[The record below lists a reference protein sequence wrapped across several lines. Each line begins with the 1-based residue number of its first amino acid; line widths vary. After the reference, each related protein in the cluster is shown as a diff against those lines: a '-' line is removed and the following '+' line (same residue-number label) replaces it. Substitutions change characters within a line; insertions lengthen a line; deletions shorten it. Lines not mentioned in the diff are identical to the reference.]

1 MKSYQ
6 LTVLVMGIGLAV
18 GILYLVRRDHIYI
31 RQGFFWIVIGLV
43 SLVFGV
49 WPSLIDTLGA
59 ALGVAY
65 PPTLL
70 LLVAIIVLIL
80 KALLGDIA
88 LTKVRRDLRRLN
100 QRMALLE
107 GEHPVARRLDQ
118 RAADESKAEGA
129 RREREAAP

>member
-1 MKSYQ
+1 VKSYQ
-6 LTVLVMGIGLAV
+6 LTVLIMGVGLAV

-31 RQGFFWIVIGLV
+31 RQGLFWIFIGLI

-49 WPSLIDTLGA
+49 WPALIDTLGA

-70 LLVAIIVLIL
+70 LLVAILVLIV

-88 LTKVRRDLRRLN
+88 LTKLRRDLRRLN

-107 GEHPVARRLDQ
+107 GEHPVARRLDSRMIEETGTSDRGQ
-118 RAADESKAEGA
+118 TTRSV
-129 RREREAAP
+129 

>member
-31 RQGFFWIVIGLV
+31 RQGAFWIVIGLV
-43 SLVFGV
+43 SLVFGI
-49 WPSLIDTLGA
+49 WPLLIDTIGE

-88 LTKVRRDLRRLN
+88 LTKLRRDLRRLN

-107 GEHPVARRLDQ
+107 GEHPVARRMDQ
-118 RAADESKAEGA
+118 RNIEESGSEPA
-129 RREREAAP
+129 RRGL